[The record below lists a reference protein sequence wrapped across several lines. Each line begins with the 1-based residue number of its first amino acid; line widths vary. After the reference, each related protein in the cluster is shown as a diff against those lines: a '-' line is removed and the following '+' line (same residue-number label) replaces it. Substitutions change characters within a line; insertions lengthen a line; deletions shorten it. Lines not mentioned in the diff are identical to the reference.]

1 MALPSFL
8 FYHSFTTSQM
18 VSLHSHQLFTHI
30 NSSFAELANP
40 TIAKG
45 QEKYMKNKFVF
56 YGLQMPTWRKQSRL
70 FFTIHG
76 PLNESDL
83 VSLVQLCYQS
93 PYRELHYFSLELIE
107 KHLEELS
114 PSFVSVFEYLT
125 ITNSWWDTIDWIAKL
140 VGIHFKRFPNLIPST
155 TDHWMHSNQM
165 WLQRVCLLF
174 QLHYKQHTDQV
185 LLFSFVTQLAHSK
198 EFFIQKAAGW
208 ALRQYSKT
216 NPAAVYAFVQLQA
229 LPTLTR
235 KEALRLINN
244 P

>member
-1 MALPSFL
+1 MSQPASP
-8 FYHSFTTSQM
+8 HS
-18 VSLHSHQLFTHI
+18 LQLFTLI
-30 NSSFAELANP
+30 NSSFEELANP
-40 TIAKG
+40 FIAQG

-56 YGLQMPTWRKQSRL
+56 YGLLMPTWRKQSRL
-70 FFTIHG
+70 FFTTYG

-83 VSLVQLCYQS
+83 VQLVQLCYHS
-93 PYRELHYFSLELIE
+93 PHRELHYFSLQLIE
-107 KHLEELS
+107 KQLKELP
-114 PSFVSVFEYLT
+114 PSFISIFEYLIT
-125 ITNSWWDTIDWIAKL
+125 TNSWWDTVDWIAKL
-140 VGIHFKRFPNLIPST
+140 VGTHFKRFPELIPFT

-174 QLHYKQHTDQV
+174 QLHYKQHTDQA
-185 LLFSFVTQLAHSK
+185 LLFSFVKQLAHSK

-216 NPAAVYAFVQLQA
+216 NPAAVYEFVQLQT

-235 KEALRLINN
+235 KEALRLINK